1 MSPAILL
8 FAAALLGS
16 DSQGSTPQAVPPTS
30 PASPTTPAPA
40 KAANPRVALE
50 TSLGKI
56 VIELD
61 PAKAPKTV
69 ENFLGYVKSG
79 FYDGT
84 IFHRVIPGF
93 MIQGGGFTADMKQKT
108 TQAPIPN
115 EADNGLKNKRGTLS
129 MARTNDPMSA
139 TSQFFVNVND
149 NRSLDSHGEDGGWL
163 GLRSLR
169 ESRRRDGGGRQDR
182 QREARQ
188 SRTVRRCAGDHG
200 GDQEGDAPAV
210 SLDPRAPERCG
221 NEKGGVRGSLRTP
234 PLLSQLDPP
243 DLPVLPVLRRVVP
256 NAGLEPARVTPHA
269 PQTCASTNSA
279 SSASLLNIDL
289 SASLYG

>member
-16 DSQGSTPQAVPPTS
+16 DSPAPTPQ
-30 PASPTTPAPA
+30 PATPAPA
-40 KAANPRVALE
+40 KAGNPRVELD

-61 PAKAPKTV
+61 PEKAPKTV

-93 MIQGGGFTADMKQKT
+93 MIQGGGFTPEMQQKK
-108 TQAPIPN
+108 TQPPIVN

-139 TSQFFVNVND
+139 TSQFFINVND
-149 NRSLDSHGEDGGWL
+149 NRPLDFTAKTPGGW
-163 GLRSLR
+163 GYAVFAKVVEGMDVADKIVNVPRGNR
-169 ESRRRDGGGRQDR
+169 GPY
-182 QREARQ
+182 
-188 SRTVRRCAGDHG
+188 GD
-200 GDQEGDAPAV
+200 
-210 SLDPRAPERCG
+210 
-221 NEKGGVRGSLRTP
+221 
-234 PLLSQLDPP
+234 
-243 DLPVLPVLRRVVP
+243 VP
-256 NAGLEPARVTPHA
+256 NTTVEIKKAT
-269 PQTCASTNSA
+269 
-279 SSASLLNIDL
+279 LLP
-289 SASLYG
+289 

>member
-16 DSQGSTPQAVPPTS
+16 DSQAPTPQAVT
-30 PASPTTPAPA
+30 PASPAPV
-40 KAANPRVALE
+40 KSANPRVELE

-61 PAKAPKTV
+61 PEKAPKTV

-93 MIQGGGFTADMKQKT
+93 MIQGGGFTPDMQQKK
-108 TQAPIPN
+108 TQPPIAN

-139 TSQFFVNVND
+139 TSQFFINVND
-149 NRSLDSHGEDGGWL
+149 NRPLDFTAKTPGGW
-163 GLRSLR
+163 GYAVFAKVVEGMDVADKIVNVKRGNR
-169 ESRRRDGGGRQDR
+169 GMYGDVPET
-182 QREARQ
+182 
-188 SRTVRRCAGDHG
+188 TVEIKKA
-200 GDQEGDAPAV
+200 
-210 SLDPRAPERCG
+210 
-221 NEKGGVRGSLRTP
+221 T
-234 PLLSQLDPP
+234 LLP
-243 DLPVLPVLRRVVP
+243 
-256 NAGLEPARVTPHA
+256 
-269 PQTCASTNSA
+269 
-279 SSASLLNIDL
+279 
-289 SASLYG
+289 

>member
-16 DSQGSTPQAVPPTS
+16 DSPAPTPQAAA
-30 PASPTTPAPA
+30 PATPAPA
-40 KAANPRVALE
+40 KAGNPRVELE

-61 PAKAPKTV
+61 PEKAPKTV

-93 MIQGGGFTADMKQKT
+93 MIQGGGFTPEMQQKK
-108 TQAPIPN
+108 TQPPIAN

-139 TSQFFVNVND
+139 TSQFFINVND
-149 NRSLDSHGEDGGWL
+149 NRSLDHTAKTAGGW
-163 GLRSLR
+163 GYAVFAKVVEGMDVADKIVNVPRGNR
-169 ESRRRDGGGRQDR
+169 GPY
-182 QREARQ
+182 
-188 SRTVRRCAGDHG
+188 GD
-200 GDQEGDAPAV
+200 
-210 SLDPRAPERCG
+210 
-221 NEKGGVRGSLRTP
+221 
-234 PLLSQLDPP
+234 
-243 DLPVLPVLRRVVP
+243 VP
-256 NAGLEPARVTPHA
+256 NTTVEIKKAT
-269 PQTCASTNSA
+269 
-279 SSASLLNIDL
+279 LLP
-289 SASLYG
+289 

>member
-61 PAKAPKTV
+61 PVKAPKTV

-149 NRSLDSHGEDGGWL
+149 NRSLDYTAKTAGGW
-163 GLRSLR
+163 GYAVFAKVVEGMEVADKIVNVKRGNR
-169 ESRRRDGGGRQDR
+169 GPYGDVPET
-182 QREARQ
+182 
-188 SRTVRRCAGDHG
+188 TVEIKKA
-200 GDQEGDAPAV
+200 
-210 SLDPRAPERCG
+210 
-221 NEKGGVRGSLRTP
+221 T
-234 PLLSQLDPP
+234 LLP
-243 DLPVLPVLRRVVP
+243 
-256 NAGLEPARVTPHA
+256 
-269 PQTCASTNSA
+269 
-279 SSASLLNIDL
+279 
-289 SASLYG
+289 